1 MHCSYGTVPD
11 TEHIF
16 NNVTILARSG
26 RVVRVPLTFEQRV
39 EAATEAEAA
48 AVRAARAAGPVTQPE
63 LLIAPG
69 IQYSPALIA
78 NLPDTV
84 ERGPYGGLQR
94 IGVDPAD
101 DDPRVRRY
109 KERIAKEKKEGK
121 RDRDGNHDK
130 RGGGRGRF

>member
-1 MHCSYGTVPD
+1 MAS
-11 TEHIF
+11 
-16 NNVTILARSG
+16 
-26 RVVRVPLTFEQRV
+26 
-39 EAATEAEAA
+39 EAA
-48 AVRAARAAGPVTQPE
+48 ATRAARAAAAGPVTRQE

-94 IGVDPAD
+94 IGVDPAE
-101 DDPRVRRY
+101 DDPRVRRNR
-109 KERIAKEKKEGK
+109 ERREQESKYGK
-121 RDRDGNHDK
+121 RDRDDQSSK